1 MEALQEVTDWGTA
14 AATNNTYLLDGTN
27 LVAYIPQGGKPYY
40 FKNPIKG
47 FDKRGRKFVKV
58 DVGLFPNNHPLALFS
73 IGINKV
79 LNTRTVKGSKG
90 ETYTV
95 NDDEGTC
102 SCPGYTYRGTCKH
115 IKELA

>member
-58 DVGLFPNNHPLALFS
+58 DIGLFPNNHPLALFS
-73 IGINKV
+73 IGINRV

>member
-40 FKNPIKG
+40 FKTPIKG

-73 IGINKV
+73 IGINRV

-95 NDDEGTC
+95 NNDEGTC